1 MSWKNKGEFVCTLHD
16 NLITYSSAGM
26 LLIKTE
32 CTMTCQILRHQ
43 VVYYT
48 TFYQILDY
56 VTLNFREI
64 HAWKLGKVFVE
75 SGCSL
80 I

>member
-1 MSWKNKGEFVCTLHD
+1 MSWNNKEEFVCTLHD
-16 NLITYSSAGM
+16 DLITYSSGWM

-48 TFYQILDY
+48 TFFQMLDY
-56 VTLNFREI
+56 VTSNFRVI
-64 HAWKLGKVFVE
+64 HVWRLGKVFTE
-75 SGCSL
+75 SGRSL